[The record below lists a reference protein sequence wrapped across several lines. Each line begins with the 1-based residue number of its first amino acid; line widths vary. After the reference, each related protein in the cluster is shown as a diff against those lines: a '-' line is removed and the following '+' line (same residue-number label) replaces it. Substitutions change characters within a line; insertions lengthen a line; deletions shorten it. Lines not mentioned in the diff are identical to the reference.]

1 MCPGECCV
9 RLHFGMT
16 TVKIRTK
23 DFTSLAGMMNKA
35 LPEVHERVAR
45 TEALAPSLMLLKG
58 GVPESSDLMDE
69 HAILN

>member
-1 MCPGECCV
+1 MCPAECCV

-23 DFTSLAGMMNKA
+23 DFSSFSEMMNKA

-45 TEALAPSLMLLKG
+45 TQAMTPALMLLKG
-58 GVPESSDLMDE
+58 GIPESSGLMDE
-69 HAILN
+69 HVHLN